1 MLVMKSMDGVIVFT
15 MSGDVGQTEMAEFS
29 RELGARL
36 ADHARRFVLQMDR
49 VEHVQYH
56 CLDLL
61 IRGCALLKRTG
72 GELRIAGASK
82 YVRNIMRFVGVE
94 QHFRV
99 YASLPDAMQGW
110 RAAEVAAGAAV
121 RTGAAEAVAAVPGGG
136 WQGR

>member
-1 MLVMKSMDGVIVFT
+1 MLVMKSIEGVIVFT

-36 ADHARRFVLQMDR
+36 ADGARRFVLQMER

-61 IRGCALLKRTG
+61 IRSCALLKRTG
-72 GELRIAGASK
+72 GELRIAGATK

-94 QHFRV
+94 QHFTV
-99 YASLPDAMQGW
+99 CTALADAMGAW
-110 RAAEVAAGAAV
+110 APASAAADRGAGGAETV
-121 RTGAAEAVAAVPGGG
+121 RV
-136 WQGR
+136 QGR

>member
-1 MLVMKSMDGVIVFT
+1 MLVMKSHNGVIVFT

-29 RELGARL
+29 RELGASL
-36 ADHARRFVLQMDR
+36 AGNERRFVLQMDG

-61 IRGCALLKRTG
+61 IRGCAMLKRTG

-94 QHFRV
+94 QHV
-99 YASLPDAMQGW
+99 KVHASLAEAMLAW
-110 RAAEVAAGAAV
+110 RAPAVSAQVVA
-121 RTGAAEAVAAVPGGG
+121 GAAEAARSRGG

>member
-1 MLVMKSMDGVIVFT
+1 MLVMKSIEGVIVFT

-36 ADHARRFVLQMDR
+36 AAGARRFVLQMER

-61 IRGCALLKRTG
+61 IRSCALLKRTG
-72 GELRIAGASK
+72 GELRIAGATK

-94 QHFRV
+94 QHFKV
-99 YASLPDAMQGW
+99 CTALADAMGAW
-110 RAAEVAAGAAV
+110 VPVSAAADGASAAGAGV
-121 RTGAAEAVAAVPGGG
+121 AETARV
-136 WQGR
+136 QGR

>member
-1 MLVMKSMDGVIVFT
+1 MLVMKPVNGVIVFT

-29 RELGARL
+29 RELGVRL
-36 ADHARRFVLQMDR
+36 ADGARRFVLQMER
-49 VEHVQYH
+49 VDHVQYH

-61 IRGCALLKRTG
+61 IRSCAMLKRQG

-99 YASLPDAMQGW
+99 YTGLAEAMGAW
-110 RAAEVAAGAAV
+110 TPAAAGAAV
-121 RTGAAEAVAAVPGGG
+121 VLVGAAEASRG
-136 WQGR
+136 